1 MSTGTLGN
9 RENRYTPKAL
19 AIGCGDDLTGWYGEK
34 PRELNWSSLAG
45 TCALIYYYI
54 CSYLFVPDLPMSVLE
69 YSGI

>member
-1 MSTGTLGN
+1 MDQELSDGFG
-9 RENRYTPKAL
+9 
-19 AIGCGDDLTGWYGEK
+19 GER

-54 CSYLFVPDLPMSVLE
+54 CLYIFVSDLLMTVLE